1 MYVRAVRKKNRG
13 SEQVYSYHQR
23 MEAVRTPRG
32 PRQTTDPKP
41 FHLEIYRALGLP
53 PKLLKTKRLR
63 V

>member
-1 MYVRAVRKKNRG
+1 MRVTVAITNDKGERLYI
-13 SEQVYSYHQR
+13 
-23 MEAVRTPRG
+23 
-32 PRQTTDPKP
+32 RQSTDPEP